1 MIEIPGLADARKF
14 KTMVHEYANGQSYRY
29 EAMQAFEA
37 KDEKS
42 EKTYLN
48 YLIANIISSMSYRR
62 VGKNIASLKELQA
75 LPPYFGY
82 HIKKK
87 EQDRFGRLL
96 SLVAPIMNDEEVAVH
111 IPEDVYNTAY
121 IIQGIAEMIKY
132 TELVNSSVDMINYGI
147 ERISNGVKWQ
157 EVFEELIIAN
167 SEPDGLAKLNKSKG
181 DNMAKSNNEST
192 QVQAPVLT
200 NKVSISKIMEEKGPS
215 VTLGGKTVSVA
226 SIKRMLEEWKWEGEE
241 GITSDE
247 LYAPLAEYVKKV
259 SPVYI
264 PVTPTD
270 PIGLFRKQLGLVIYN
285 EKNVPNKTTL
295 HDYEEIGF
303 LSIPASLTKEEIEVL
318 NMFVERTSGIET
330 DDNVLGNVIR
340 TLAACYTM
348 SDFTVDPIMWLLASL
363 SLTSIEKIREHLN
376 LLFAKELALVENH
389 IKDCSLSST
398 CEESAQELTEAV
410 CDSMNKTIVVDVNE
424 LKEEIK
430 KEIEGSMKTVI
441 EEKTVTTTVTEDE
454 KEETSKKDDSI
465 FTLEN
470 AAYAVGGAAVVG
482 AVGFGAYWAYNKF
495 FGGDSDNDIE
505 LSEFSAF

>member
-1 MIEIPGLADARKF
+1 
-14 KTMVHEYANGQSYRY
+14 
-29 EAMQAFEA
+29 
-37 KDEKS
+37 
-42 EKTYLN
+42 
-48 YLIANIISSMSYRR
+48 
-62 VGKNIASLKELQA
+62 
-75 LPPYFGY
+75 
-82 HIKKK
+82 
-87 EQDRFGRLL
+87 
-96 SLVAPIMNDEEVAVH
+96 
-111 IPEDVYNTAY
+111 
-121 IIQGIAEMIKY
+121 
-132 TELVNSSVDMINYGI
+132 
-147 ERISNGVKWQ
+147 
-157 EVFEELIIAN
+157 
-167 SEPDGLAKLNKSKG
+167 
-181 DNMAKSNNEST
+181 MAKSNKEST

-303 LSIPASLTKEEIEVL
+303 LSIPASLTKEEIDVL

-348 SDFTVDPIMWLLASL
+348 SDFTVDPIMWMLAAL
-363 SLTSIEKIREHLN
+363 SLNNIEKIREHLN
-376 LLFAKELALVENH
+376 LLFAKELAIVENH

-398 CEESAQELTEAV
+398 CEESAQELTKAV
-410 CDSMNKTIVVDVNE
+410 SNSRNKAIVVDVNE
-424 LKEEIK
+424 LKDEIK

-495 FGGDSDNDIE
+495 FGGYSDNDIE

>member
-14 KTMVHEYANGQSYRY
+14 KTMVHEYANGQSYHY

-348 SDFTVDPIMWLLASL
+348 SDFTVDPIMWMLAAL
-363 SLTSIEKIREHLN
+363 SLNNIEKIREHLN
-376 LLFAKELALVENH
+376 LLFAKELAIVENH

-410 CDSMNKTIVVDVNE
+410 SNSINKAIVVDVNE
-424 LKEEIK
+424 LKDEIK